1 MREGARRRKTKTIVG
16 RLVQCFRQDKL
27 SKTRF
32 RAIGAGTRFFIA
44 EPVRNFIIKLR
55 RGVIL
60 SRHRAR
66 REIFGIS
73 APRGI
78 DFTPALLYNRA
89 MSEGTKKIVSE
100 KERLDKHPNVIGQ
113 IPPHSEE
120 AERGLLCCM
129 MIDANVP
136 MEVVHQLDPED
147 FYYESNGLIYS
158 AMRRI
163 WNDNRPI
170 DLVTVTTEL
179 DGMGA
184 LKKAGGARYISELS
198 GYLATS
204 ANFKAHLDIVR
215 KDAQLRRLMN
225 AANEVLKMCYASS
238 DAQETLQFAERAVN
252 DVAESQGIHALR
264 PFDEAVNEAVAD
276 FDAVCR
282 DPKAKKGLQTG
293 FRDLDYL
300 LGGLGAGDLVIIAAR
315 PGQGKTSIGMNIVS
329 NVATA
334 HLTEDGTPR
343 KTETPA
349 VCAIFSLEMP
359 ASQLAKR
366 MLCSLAHVDF
376 SRMSKGEIKSADE
389 WRRITN
395 ARSALCASKIFIDD
409 LSLTTPMDILSK
421 CRRLKREQKRLDL
434 VMVDY
439 LTLMSSGKRVENRQ
453 QEVSEISRMM
463 KLAAK
468 ELGVPIL
475 LLSQLSRESEKNKRA
490 PQMSDLRESGAI
502 EQDADV
508 ILFIYRKTDKEGQ
521 PVDTTSPKIIVG
533 KHRNGPL
540 GEVEMRWMGEYVSF
554 ADKDSSD
561 PVPAPAD
568 DKTEAKGIGAV
579 LVADDSDETAG
590 L

>member
-1 MREGARRRKTKTIVG
+1 MDNNGKKSREDG
-16 RLVQCFRQDKL
+16 
-27 SKTRF
+27 
-32 RAIGAGTRFFIA
+32 
-44 EPVRNFIIKLR
+44 N
-55 RGVIL
+55 
-60 SRHRAR
+60 
-66 REIFGIS
+66 
-73 APRGI
+73 
-78 DFTPALLYNRA
+78 
-89 MSEGTKKIVSE
+89 
-100 KERLDKHPNVIGQ
+100 RLDRHPNVVGQ
-113 IPPHSEE
+113 VPPHSEE
-120 AERGLLCCM
+120 AEKGLLCCM
-129 MIDANVP
+129 MTDENVP
-136 MEVVHQLDPED
+136 IEVMHLLRPED
-147 FYYESNGLIYS
+147 FYYKAHGLIYS
-158 AMRRI
+158 AMNRI

-170 DLVTVTTEL
+170 DLVTVTQEL

-184 LKKAGGARYISELS
+184 LAEAGGAQYVSVLS

-204 ANFKAHLDIVR
+204 ANYKAHLDIIR
-215 KDAQLRRLMN
+215 KDSQLRKLMN
-225 AANEVLKMCYASS
+225 AANEVLKLCYASS
-238 DAQETLQFAERAVN
+238 DALETLQFAERAVN
-252 DVAESQGIHALR
+252 DVAESQGIHALK

-276 FDAVCR
+276 FDAVYR

-293 FRDLDYL
+293 FRDLDFL

-334 HLTEDGTPR
+334 HLSADGVPI
-343 KTETPA
+343 KTATPA

-376 SRMSKGEIKSADE
+376 SRMTKGEIKSADE
-389 WRRITN
+389 WRKITN
-395 ARSALCASKIFIDD
+395 ARSALCASKIFVDD
-409 LSLTTPMDILSK
+409 TSLTTPMDILSK

-439 LTLMSSGKRVENRQ
+439 LTLMSSGKRTENRQ
-453 QEVSEISRMM
+453 QDVSEISRMM

-502 EQDADV
+502 EQDADI
-508 ILFIYRKTDKEGQ
+508 ILFIYRKTDKDGQ
-521 PVDTTSPKIIVG
+521 PEDATAPKIIVG

-554 ADKDSSD
+554 VNKDD
-561 PVPAPAD
+561 AAPEPAARVETAPEKIEVKLLTD
-568 DKTEAKGIGAV
+568 DA
-579 LVADDSDETAG
+579 DETAG